1 MTKVRLPDCSPWRR
15 LLTAAIAM
23 LPIAALVPAIA
34 GWAPLWLTTAG
45 VTVPAWLALFAVA
58 SRDPGWR
65 RGLALVLLCGMAA
78 CLVYDGVRLALTAAG
93 GLRDGI
99 PNIGR
104 MLVGDLG
111 APTADVAS
119 LAYYYRYVGDGGG
132 LALAFLM
139 GRRYGVRAGM
149 IFGAAVCLCL
159 WATLALFPVARA
171 LLFPLTPYALAMTL
185 AGHLV
190 YGGVLGWLLDRVVA
204 WGPAAGPGVPGA
216 VVTLAVRET
225 AELPP
230 IQDLTPQAL
239 QGS

>member
-1 MTKVRLPDCSPWRR
+1 MPDCPPWRR
-15 LLTAAIAM
+15 LLVAATAV

-34 GWAPLWLTTAG
+34 GWVPLWLTTAG
-45 VTVPAWLALFAVA
+45 VTVPAWLALFALA
-58 SRDPGWR
+58 SRDPAWR
-65 RGLALVLLCGMAA
+65 RGLVLAVLCGMAA

-93 GLRDGI
+93 GLQDGI

-111 APTADVAS
+111 APTAEVAA
-119 LAYYYRYVGDGGG
+119 LGYYYRYVGDGGG

-149 IFGAAVCLCL
+149 AFGAVVCVGL
-159 WATLALFPVARA
+159 WATLALFPMARA

-190 YGGVLGWLLDRVVA
+190 YGGVLGWLLGRVVA
-204 WGPAAGPGVPGA
+204 CGPEAGHGA
-216 VVTLAVRET
+216 PEPLVTLVVRET
-225 AELPP
+225 AELPA
-230 IQDLTPQAL
+230 IQDRPPHVL